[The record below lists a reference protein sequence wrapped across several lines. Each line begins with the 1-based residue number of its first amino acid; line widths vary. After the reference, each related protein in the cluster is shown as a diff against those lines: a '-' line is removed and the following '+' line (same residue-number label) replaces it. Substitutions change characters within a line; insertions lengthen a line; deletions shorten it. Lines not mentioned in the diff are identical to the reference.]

1 MTASIL
7 SSLGA
12 GFSNQA
18 LGSQAVFRAV
28 LQALAH
34 PGRSV
39 AVLHDAQTPAVGQ
52 RASAAVLLALLDSD
66 CRLWLSPRLAA
77 SDAGPWLRFHTGC
90 TLVSEPG
97 LAGFA
102 WVAQG
107 DALPALRSLAQG
119 SDSDPDRSA
128 TCVVDVAL
136 AGAGAVAVPA
146 DAGTLTAPADAGA
159 SRVPVGAGASRAPA
173 GAGALQAPA
182 GAGAWLLTGPGI
194 RGQAT
199 LPPCGLAH
207 DFVPQWQANHAA
219 FPCGVDLLLG
229 GAAHIVGLPRTTRIV
244 RTPHDT
250 TEEI

>member
-7 SSLGA
+7 SALGA

-39 AVLHDAQTPAVGQ
+39 AVVHDAQTPAVGQ

-159 SRVPVGAGASRAPA
+159 SRVPADAGAS
-173 GAGALQAPA
+173 QAPA

-250 TEEI
+250 TEEV

>member
-146 DAGTLTAPADAGA
+146 DAGTLTAPA
-159 SRVPVGAGASRAPA
+159 

-182 GAGAWLLTGPGI
+182 DAGAWLLTGPGI